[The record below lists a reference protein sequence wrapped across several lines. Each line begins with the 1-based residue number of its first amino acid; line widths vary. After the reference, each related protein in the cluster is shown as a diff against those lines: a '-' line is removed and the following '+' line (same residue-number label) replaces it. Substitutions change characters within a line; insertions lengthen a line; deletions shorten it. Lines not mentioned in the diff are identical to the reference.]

1 MVVAIDGGIN
11 GRNDIEPISSDI
23 EMENHDGNLLMD
35 IGMIRIKQERDI
47 SSQEDRDSLASLL
60 EDGELMDGNCFR
72 DVFLL
77 LKLFFFSL
85 KIWSSVLSLCC
96 QTRVSLFVGYPHFL
110 VALTSH
116 LCGLSLVSKFFLM
129 NCI

>member
-1 MVVAIDGGIN
+1 
-11 GRNDIEPISSDI
+11 
-23 EMENHDGNLLMD
+23 MENHDGNLVLD

-77 LKLFFFSL
+77 LKLFF
-85 KIWSSVLSLCC
+85 
-96 QTRVSLFVGYPHFL
+96 
-110 VALTSH
+110 
-116 LCGLSLVSKFFLM
+116 
-129 NCI
+129 

>member
-11 GRNDIEPISSDI
+11 GNDIEPISSDI

-85 KIWSSVLSLCC
+85 KIWSSILSLCC